1 MKYITAFVLTIFSL
15 SVFAASQCDD
25 NKTIYYGMNIKHTK
39 EVQVCDL
46 GSKISYQFGPVGK
59 NSEIMLI
66 KNKSDV
72 WKSEFSLGQ
81 NANIE
86 LYIPNGK
93 HTYKLYY
100 ECSACGNPIPA
111 ESGGIDVYN
120 TRRLDVEPIA
130 TIDIDKETI
139 QQNISETDIPLRE

>member
-46 GSKISYQFGPVGK
+46 GSKISYQFGPVGNK
-59 NSEIMLI
+59 PEIMLV

-72 WKSEFSLGQ
+72 TKSVLNGSDYRE
-81 NANIE
+81 E
-86 LYIPNGK
+86 MLYISNGTF
-93 HTYKLYY
+93 TYAVGYAY
-100 ECSACGNPIPA
+100 SADKNLEEYTVNVFKGDIQTTMPKASIK
-111 ESGGIDVYN
+111 IDKNTVYN
-120 TRRLDVEPIA
+120 S
-130 TIDIDKETI
+130 
-139 QQNISETDIPLRE
+139 ISSSDIPDAN